1 MSRHLWADRGN
12 SVWALCCEQEFDSAR
27 VKVLAFATWYALVCE
42 NRTDDDTSA
51 GSLARD
57 GGDTLPPDGLYDVT
71 LSADGDAPPWSAY
84 PDSLLDGDP
93 GQSANASS
101 CADDAQVLELTEQG
115 WWWGSGWHLADKTE
129 GAKAKLCHIIPP
141 SPRTAK
147 LQARRQRG
155 TGKSEF
161 RCYPTAAL
169 DNCVLNATAAGVDAL
184 MRLSCANADCAEQLE
199 WMEQQVLAL
208 QNLKQ
213 EQEAEIQ
220 GFKNQKVRERQKIL
234 EREREERQKRADC
247 TRFLLEQLHA
257 REHTFELQHASK
269 STHPEQTAYLKSE
282 QPTEQ
287 NYKGHV
293 RMSSAYL
300 MPYTPLASEV
310 LQVKNGPWQGARFR
324 CGEMSG

>member
-1 MSRHLWADRGN
+1 M
-12 SVWALCCEQEFDSAR
+12 
-27 VKVLAFATWYALVCE
+27 LAFATWYALVCE

-57 GGDTLPPDGLYDVT
+57 DDKLPDGLYDVT

-84 PDSLLDGDP
+84 PDGLLDGDP

-129 GAKAKLCHIIPP
+129 GDKAKLCHIIPP

-155 TGKSEF
+155 TGKSKF

-169 DNCVLNATAAGVDAL
+169 DNCLLNATAAGVDAL
-184 MRLSCANADCAEQLE
+184 TRLSCANADCAEQLE
-199 WMEQQVLAL
+199 WMDQQVLAL

-220 GFKNQKVRERQKIL
+220 GFKNQKVLERQKI
-234 EREREERQKRADC
+234 ERENEERQKRADC
-247 TRFLLEQLHA
+247 TRFLLEQLRA
-257 REHTFELQHASK
+257 REHAFELQQASK
-269 STHPEQTAYLKSE
+269 STHPEQTDYPQSE
-282 QPTEQ
+282 QPTGLPTLEEAGLGEVVLGERVVQ
-287 NYKGHV
+287 PTEHKYKGHV
-293 RMSSAYL
+293 RMPSTYL
-300 MPYTPLASEV
+300 MPCTPLASEM
-310 LQVKNGPWQGARFR
+310 LQVKNGLWQGARFR
-324 CGEMSG
+324 YGEMSG